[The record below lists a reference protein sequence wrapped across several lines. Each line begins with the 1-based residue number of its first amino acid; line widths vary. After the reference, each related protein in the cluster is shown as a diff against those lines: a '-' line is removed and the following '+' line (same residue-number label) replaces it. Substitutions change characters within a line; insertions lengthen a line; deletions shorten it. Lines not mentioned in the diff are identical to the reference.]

1 MSSSLHASLTAYLAE
16 KIHFSVACKKNGK
29 CYPLIHCRLP
39 PPPPHPSWP
48 QYHFVRRGGGGKE
61 LPLGKK
67 CPCGIV
73 KVYEETKKKARTQ
86 KIRPLATR
94 PS

>member
-39 PPPPHPSWP
+39 PPPHPSWP
-48 QYHFVRRGGGGKE
+48 QYHFVRRGGGGRTTF
-61 LPLGKK
+61 G
-67 CPCGIV
+67 
-73 KVYEETKKKARTQ
+73 EEVSLWYRKSVRGNKKKG
-86 KIRPLATR
+86 
-94 PS
+94 